1 MFEGLRRSAAQ
12 EKAQTLPEQA
22 SGITLSE
29 RDFLAFTATIQRTLT
44 PNPALQKALA
54 SVPKIKRA

>member
-12 EKAQTLPEQA
+12 EKVQTLPEQE

-29 RDFLAFTATIQRTLT
+29 RDFLAFTAAIQRTFT
-44 PNPALQKALA
+44 PKRALQKALA
-54 SVPKIKRA
+54 SVAKIKRA